1 LRAELRDL
9 VTTLQ
14 DLSGDGHRLASDLGI
29 SIMEIVFLQCNP
41 VDGPGPN
48 PKSLI
53 RHNGGSKFG
62 VHAGFGAFA
71 TD

>member
-41 VDGPGPN
+41 VDG
-48 PKSLI
+48 
-53 RHNGGSKFG
+53 HGSELRLTQF
-62 VHAGFGAFA
+62 HP
-71 TD
+71 